1 MKRGMKFLLLVGL
14 LVFWALPA
22 WPAPAILE
30 VTGMLD
36 GVAPGERGE
45 MVTLNVYG
53 KIATGPLSSDCRFM
67 DERGQMM
74 EKGDFLQRYMKRI
87 VTLELEE
94 DTGAV
99 VLFRVGG

>member
-1 MKRGMKFLLLVGL
+1 
-14 LVFWALPA
+14 
-22 WPAPAILE
+22 
-30 VTGMLD
+30 
-36 GVAPGERGE
+36 
-45 MVTLNVYG
+45 
-53 KIATGPLSSDCRFM
+53 M

-94 DTGAV
+94 DTGAI